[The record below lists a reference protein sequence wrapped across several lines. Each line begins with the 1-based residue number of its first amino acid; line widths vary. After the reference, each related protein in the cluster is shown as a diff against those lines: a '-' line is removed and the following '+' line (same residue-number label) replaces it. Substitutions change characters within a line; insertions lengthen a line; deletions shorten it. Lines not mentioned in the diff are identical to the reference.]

1 MEKIAMETETQL
13 QVEVTLQT
21 FELEAILA
29 KVLTSPVEQLAS
41 FGVAPSRD
49 VGRAI
54 APELLL
60 TETLWTPLF
69 QQWLIDLHPKLSPID
84 SYELTLRLTHDD
96 EIQSLNRDYRQID
109 KPTDV
114 LAFSALDE
122 VMDLPDSLYMAMPFY
137 LGDIIISVETAST
150 QAQQQGHC
158 FATELLWLATHGLL
172 HLLGWDHPDDASLEQ
187 MLAQQDSLV
196 SRLDI

>member
-1 MEKIAMETETQL
+1 METGPQL

-29 KVLTSPVEQLAS
+29 KVLTSSVEQSDPLKLAH
-41 FGVAPSRD
+41 RND
-49 VGRAI
+49 IGRAI

-69 QQWLIDLHPKLSPID
+69 QQWLTELHPKLSPIG
-84 SYELTLRLTHDD
+84 SYELTLRLTHDA
-96 EIQSLNRDYRQID
+96 EMQSLNRDYRQMD

-114 LAFSALDE
+114 LAFSSLDE
-122 VMDLPDSLYMAMPFY
+122 VMNLPDSVYMAMPFY
-137 LGDIIISVETAST
+137 LGDIIISVETANV

-158 FATELLWLATHGLL
+158 FATELMWLATHGLL

-187 MLAQQDSLV
+187 MLAQQDSLISCLEV
-196 SRLDI
+196 